1 MCIKISHP
9 WKHPLTSI
17 KISHFGEVLP
27 RLCIE
32 SLGRS
37 IATSSSSA
45 KSCELSCELSSG
57 LRQVRE
63 DPWQLV
69 KVYPQRAS
77 YFRGKTDDQPWDFG
91 GWVPHFQTNPCVIQV
106 GRSLHQPSFR
116 VVSNIRRWFSCEN
129 QPPKKCRYDLS
140 ENTRTNNMTKKNVLH
155 DLWNHGYLLGCF
167 IVFHRP
173 PQQPVDHPSHW
184 VVRARVASG
193 LVQQHG
199 QLRNM
204 ICQTEGKQTENE
216 ATKPTKIWD
225 AIDLTSQ
232 NASSALS
239 PWWSISLGPIWKGH
253 EDTSRWQWHALHMLN
268 LVIPDWTIR
277 RSTTRSLLHVDFH
290 AVSPQSPVEQ
300 HSVSYPHTCWSIISL
315 FWIITFWYILIY
327 LGTSWYLNEFI
338 NIYISYY
345 ILVCLDTSP
354 PSAGPELHWGIQ
366 SRKAVRP
373 GWGGTTGSGEGS
385 GATLIPSCSKQAQAF
400 SPGAGKNDGAVRN
413 FDVKTLKN
421 WRSKECIDPKVF
433 QWIL

>member
-129 QPPKKCRYDLS
+129 QPPKNAD
-140 ENTRTNNMTKKNVLH
+140 
-155 DLWNHGYLLGCF
+155 
-167 IVFHRP
+167 
-173 PQQPVDHPSHW
+173 
-184 VVRARVASG
+184 
-193 LVQQHG
+193 
-199 QLRNM
+199 M
-204 ICQTEGKQTENE
+204 IW
-216 ATKPTKIWD
+216 AKIQEQ
-225 AIDLTSQ
+225 I
-232 NASSALS
+232 
-239 PWWSISLGPIWKGH
+239 IWRK
-253 EDTSRWQWHALHMLN
+253 RMCC
-268 LVIPDWTIR
+268 
-277 RSTTRSLLHVDFH
+277 TTYETMV
-290 AVSPQSPVEQ
+290 
-300 HSVSYPHTCWSIISL
+300 T
-315 FWIITFWYILIY
+315 Y
-327 LGTSWYLNEFI
+327 LGVS
-338 NIYISYY
+338 
-345 ILVCLDTSP
+345 
-354 PSAGPELHWGIQ
+354 
-366 SRKAVRP
+366 
-373 GWGGTTGSGEGS
+373 
-385 GATLIPSCSKQAQAF
+385 
-400 SPGAGKNDGAVRN
+400 
-413 FDVKTLKN
+413 
-421 WRSKECIDPKVF
+421 
-433 QWIL
+433 